1 MDWWIGDGLAEGVF
15 GPELVIY
22 WSRIDIG
29 LADWSWIGIG
39 LADWSRID
47 IELADWSWIDIGLA
61 DW

>member
-1 MDWWIGDGLAEGVF
+1 MDWWIGDGLAEGVS

-39 LADWSRID
+39 LA
-47 IELADWSWIDIGLA
+47 E
-61 DW
+61 